1 MTRSNNF
8 HKTALERLHH
18 YLSGYSPLTKAEFMQ
33 LLPFIEIREFDKKV
47 KVIREGE
54 TERYLNI
61 VARGLARKFLPL
73 RNNEEVTI
81 QLATEGH
88 IIHSELSFHNR
99 LPSRSVVETIEPTV
113 LFSISYDS
121 LQELYEKFPAFE
133 RMGRLRDLRAFCQ
146 EGPAVFRSAEQK
158 HARALSGLCQHAS
171 PDDAAGTPE
180 ISRLFSEY
188 QTRDFQ
194 PAETPD
200 REEGVSYLER
210 DNGCSVPMPKA

>member
-8 HKTALERLHH
+8 HKTALDRLHH
-18 YLSGYSPLTKAEFMQ
+18 YLSGYSPLTKAEFML

-73 RNNEEVTI
+73 RNNEEITI

-113 LFSISYDS
+113 FFSISYDS
-121 LQELYEKFPAFE
+121 LQELYERFPTFE
-133 RMGRLRDLRAFCQ
+133 RMGRMLISELFVKKDRRYFDQLNKSTRERFLDYVSSHPQ
-146 EGPAVFRSAEQK
+146 MMQRVPQK
-158 HARALSGLCQHAS
+158 YLAS
-171 PDDAAGTPE
+171 FLNIKPE
-180 ISRLFSEY
+180 TFSRLKHLI
-188 QTRDFQ
+188 R
-194 PAETPD
+194 A
-200 REEGVSYLER
+200 
-210 DNGCSVPMPKA
+210 KK